1 MGIASSQLIE
11 EVEHYL
17 NSPAPKTSEIV
28 LEVRPPRGG
37 CQQPNVAPHQLTR
50 VPHQEIGMQ
59 ECMQGLVDRVLGPL
73 VARLYPDVAAGLT
86 YHHSFIVRLA
96 PTRSLLAA
104 LKLGHSC
111 SYRSGTRGGRAT
123 TSSSGGTHVAAQSR

>member
-1 MGIASSQLIE
+1 
-11 EVEHYL
+11 
-17 NSPAPKTSEIV
+17 
-28 LEVRPPRGG
+28 
-37 CQQPNVAPHQLTR
+37 
-50 VPHQEIGMQ
+50 MQ
-59 ECMQGLVDRVLGPL
+59 ECMRGLVDRVLGPL